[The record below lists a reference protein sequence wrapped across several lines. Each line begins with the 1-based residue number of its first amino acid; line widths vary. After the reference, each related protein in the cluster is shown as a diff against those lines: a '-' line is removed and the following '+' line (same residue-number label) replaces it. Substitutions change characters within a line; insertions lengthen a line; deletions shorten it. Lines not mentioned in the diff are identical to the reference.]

1 MSNQISIVCMYSNI
15 NPNINPI
22 LPPFFFFFI
31 FTKKRVVLLM
41 RKFQGSAV
49 RQASEILGEY
59 LNLSAP
65 FCAGSLGWV
74 T

>member
-1 MSNQISIVCMYSNI
+1 MYSNI
-15 NPNINPI
+15 NPNIYPI

-31 FTKKRVVLLM
+31 FTKKRAVPLM

-49 RQASEILGEY
+49 GQASESLEEY

-65 FCAGSLGWV
+65 FRAGSLRWV